1 MAKSNKNKSGNEVR
15 ERTEALLDQAPAA
28 LEAMPGEEIQ
38 ALIRELHAQQVAL
51 SKENEALRNEL
62 NEISESTP
70 SAPQTEAALRTLR
83 ENEQQFRKIFEGAQ
97 IGIAIVDV
105 DETIQAVNPF
115 LCRWLGYIEEDIQ
128 DLGIAGITH
137 PEDWEKESKIIQ
149 SILQGKCKAGHLEK
163 RYITKSGEI
172 VWGDLVTTLIYD
184 QQGNLLFSVA
194 TVVDITE
201 RVRAE
206 EAKQASE
213 EWLNRILESTND
225 LIVVQDTDGRYL
237 YCNGSS
243 YYGLEPEE
251 VLGTTPDA
259 WFPPDM
265 AAQIMDRLHQVVADD
280 EIATY
285 ETRIKWQGET
295 NWFYNEMY
303 PMYND
308 EGDLVA
314 VGTISYK
321 ITQRKRA
328 EEALRETE
336 ARFRRFAENAQDLIF
351 RLKLPERTYSYISP
365 AVERISGYPPKAF
378 YDNPK
383 LLSELIHPD
392 SRAYFGEAWEDL
404 MTREAPSTYEF
415 KIIHKSGETRWVNQR
430 NVLVRDDEEEII
442 ALEGIVTDITERK
455 RAEEALRETEAR
467 FRRFAENAQD
477 LIFRLK
483 LPERTY
489 SYISPAVERIS
500 GYPPK
505 AFYDNPKLLSELIH
519 PDSRAYFGEAW
530 EDLMTREAPST
541 YEFKIIHK
549 SGETRWVNQRNVLI
563 HNNEGEIIALEG
575 IVTDIT
581 QRKRAEEA
589 LRESQARLQAILD
602 HTSALVYVKD
612 LQGRFT
618 LVNRALE
625 EAFEIQPGDILGK
638 TVDDLF
644 PTDIAAAYKIH
655 DQQALQFG
663 RALQFEETAT
673 LADEEQHTFISVKF
687 PIADAD
693 GEVYGLGGISTD
705 ITERTWMEEALRSAE
720 REKEIILNTMTESF
734 AYYNTDLEIQWVN
747 QASAKLADVKP
758 NRLVG
763 RHCYEVWFQREEPCE
778 GCPALKARET
788 GEPQENIVTTK
799 DGRVWNLRSYPIFR
813 SYDAEEKI
821 VGLVEFG
828 ADITERKEAE
838 AALRRSQARYHSL
851 FEDSPISLWE
861 VDYSAVRAYLDDL
874 RAAGVEDFDRYFER
888 HPEATIRCVT
898 MINLIDVNRATLNL
912 YETQNQAEFFQKF
925 EAIFIEGAY
934 ENFRKMLLAIAAG
947 QTKFETQIVHQTLKG
962 NIKHIIMKWHVL
974 PGYETSYA
982 RVLVSLTD
990 ITQLKRAEEAV
1001 RRRNRDLAMLN
1012 QAART
1017 FNATLE
1023 PERVF
1028 ESVLGIVRDRLS
1040 VTASSI
1046 WLVTPPPSHTSR
1058 PIVAQRALVCHYLA
1072 NPQDGNIQ
1080 GWRVPWGQG
1089 IVGWVAEHNKSVL
1102 IPDTREDAR
1111 HIKAVDEF
1119 TGMECRS
1126 LLAVPLSGPD
1136 GMLGVLELVN
1146 NAPQSFNEADL
1157 RIAESLAATASIAIR
1172 NAQLYDQTQRDA
1184 DTKTLLL
1191 REVNHRVK
1199 NNLGAILGLLY
1210 VEERHAPPEALPA
1223 YTPILERL
1231 TRRVTSLAQI
1241 HKMLAATEWA
1251 PLRLSEL
1258 AQSIIHQTASAMA
1271 HEVQVELEVSPSPIC
1286 LPPNP
1291 AHHIAL
1297 ILNELTINTIEH
1309 AVAGRD
1315 AVRIEL
1321 QITQKDEDII
1331 LTYLS
1336 DGPGYP
1342 PEVLESEGYNAGLD
1356 IIQRMITDT
1365 LQGELTLRNTSGGA
1379 VAEIRFQIDDTN
1391 IDS

>member
-392 SRAYFGEAWEDL
+392 S
-404 MTREAPSTYEF
+404 
-415 KIIHKSGETRWVNQR
+415 Q
-430 NVLVRDDEEEII
+430 
-442 ALEGIVTDITERK
+442 
-455 RAEEALRETEAR
+455 
-467 FRRFAENAQD
+467 
-477 LIFRLK
+477 
-483 LPERTY
+483 
-489 SYISPAVERIS
+489 
-500 GYPPK
+500 
-505 AFYDNPKLLSELIH
+505 
-519 PDSRAYFGEAW
+519 AYFGEAW